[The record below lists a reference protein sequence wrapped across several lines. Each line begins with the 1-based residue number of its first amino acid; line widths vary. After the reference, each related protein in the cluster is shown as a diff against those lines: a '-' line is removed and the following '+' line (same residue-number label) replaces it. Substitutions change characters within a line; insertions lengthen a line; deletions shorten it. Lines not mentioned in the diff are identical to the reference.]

1 MTSRSL
7 PSWRSGPAR
16 EAITDFLAASE
27 QIPPAR
33 RVAVFGNDGTLWC
46 EKPLYAQEAF
56 FLQTLEERA
65 ADVPALHARPEYA
78 ALLDRDAAAIA
89 AFGLPGIALALAD
102 LFDGLDP
109 AEFAERAR
117 RFMVTTAH
125 PTLKTAGNSAGD
137 REMLEWTTGAPGPTL
152 ALVVDHD
159 DAEREFAYASVA
171 ATFEATEGIAD
182 VARRSG
188 WTIASMRRDWAMV
201 FPE

>member
-125 PTLKTAGNSAGD
+125 PTLGRPWA
-137 REMLEWTTGAPGPTL
+137 RLVYQPMLELL
-152 ALVVDHD
+152 AALRQHG
-159 DAEREFAYASVA
+159 F
-171 ATFEATEGIAD
+171 ATFVVTGGGTEFT
-182 VARRSG
+182 VS
-188 WTIASMRRDWAMV
+188 
-201 FPE
+201 